1 MKLPVMIGALLC
13 AGALAAYEDLGPL
26 AEARKQYPGIFEAGS
41 VSTLTVKGTPCYVFQ
56 GEAEQLF
63 SGEFAEAAGEL
74 YEEAT
79 LTAKSNF
86 YKHFTRPGESLSIT
100 MSGCSVLYQFNNK
113 KIYTVILFVPKQNV
127 TIERK
132 KLPPPPEPIKEPERV
147 PAPEVKPEPAGQP
160 VQKSTEESAPE
171 VKPEPAGQPVS
182 EPAKAPENESK
193 PDSEGKPAAV
203 EQTPLERRIAKFT
216 KRLEKDPHDLIALIA
231 LGDILRKSERD
242 GEAIPYYRRAVAE
255 FGNNTYFDPREKIRV
270 LFDLAA
276 IAEEN
281 GRYGLALKCY
291 RLSLRQPGSSD
302 QKQLA
307 TSSINRLRLKM
318 LR

>member
-160 VQKSTEESAPE
+160 V
-171 VKPEPAGQPVS
+171 S
-182 EPAKAPENESK
+182 EPAEAPENESK

-203 EQTPLERRIAKFT
+203 EQKPLERRIAKFT

>member
-113 KIYTVILFVPKQNV
+113 KINDLREEISVLNYN
-127 TIERK
+127 RK
-132 KLPPPPEPIKEPERV
+132 V
-147 PAPEVKPEPAGQP
+147 AGQP
-160 VQKSTEESAPE
+160 FIEIKDTDNKFLTKMVRNITEIKDLMKELKIEYKTINTNTKLKINEYQQKKGIEE
-171 VKPEPAGQPVS
+171 VTTIGLTYQQRVIILKKLYV
-182 EPAKAPENESK
+182 ES
-193 PDSEGKPAAV
+193 
-203 EQTPLERRIAKFT
+203 R
-216 KRLEKDPHDLIALIA
+216 KRPTN
-231 LGDILRKSERD
+231 RNKS
-242 GEAIPYYRRAVAE
+242 
-255 FGNNTYFDPREKIRV
+255 
-270 LFDLAA
+270 
-276 IAEEN
+276 
-281 GRYGLALKCY
+281 
-291 RLSLRQPGSSD
+291 
-302 QKQLA
+302 
-307 TSSINRLRLKM
+307 
-318 LR
+318 

>member
-113 KIYTVILFVPKQNV
+113 KIYIIN
-127 TIERK
+127 
-132 KLPPPPEPIKEPERV
+132 
-147 PAPEVKPEPAGQP
+147 
-160 VQKSTEESAPE
+160 
-171 VKPEPAGQPVS
+171 
-182 EPAKAPENESK
+182 
-193 PDSEGKPAAV
+193 
-203 EQTPLERRIAKFT
+203 
-216 KRLEKDPHDLIALIA
+216 
-231 LGDILRKSERD
+231 
-242 GEAIPYYRRAVAE
+242 
-255 FGNNTYFDPREKIRV
+255 
-270 LFDLAA
+270 
-276 IAEEN
+276 
-281 GRYGLALKCY
+281 
-291 RLSLRQPGSSD
+291 LS
-302 QKQLA
+302 
-307 TSSINRLRLKM
+307 
-318 LR
+318 